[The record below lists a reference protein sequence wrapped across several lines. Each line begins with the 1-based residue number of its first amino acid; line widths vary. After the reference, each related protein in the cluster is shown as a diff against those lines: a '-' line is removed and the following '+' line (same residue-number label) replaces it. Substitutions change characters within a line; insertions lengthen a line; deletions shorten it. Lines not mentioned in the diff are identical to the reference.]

1 MMILAPISIG
11 ELIDKLTILQI
22 KMKMIKDTDKLKN
35 VSEEFTQLMQVFA
48 DNIGNNLNED
58 DGLTELRNRLY
69 DVNQELWH
77 IEDFKRACERD
88 QNFGEEFVQ
97 AARQV
102 YLKNDLRAG
111 IKRQINSLTGS
122 TIVEEK
128 SHVAILQQQ

>member
-1 MMILAPISIG
+1 MILAPISIG

-22 KMKMIKDTDKLKN
+22 KMKMITDAGKLKN
-35 VSEEFTQLMQVFA
+35 VSEEFTQLIQVFA

-128 SHVAILQQQ
+128 SYVAILQQQ

>member
-1 MMILAPISIG
+1 MILAPISIG
-11 ELIDKLTILQI
+11 ELVDKITILEI
-22 KMKMIKDTDKLKN
+22 KMKMITDDKKLIN
-35 VSEEFTQLMQVFA
+35 VLEELNALVQVFA

-102 YLKNDLRAG
+102 YLKNDLRAS
-111 IKRQINSLTGS
+111 IKRDINSLTGS
-122 TIVEEK
+122 TIVEVK
-128 SHVAILQQQ
+128 SY

>member
-22 KMKMIKDTDKLKN
+22 KMKMITDAGKLKN
-35 VSEEFTQLMQVFA
+35 ISEEFTQLTQVFA

-128 SHVAILQQQ
+128 SYVAILQQQ

>member
-1 MMILAPISIG
+1 MILVPISIG

-22 KMKMIKDTDKLKN
+22 KMKMIKDSNKLKN
-35 VSEEFTQLMQVFA
+35 VSEELTQLTQVFA
-48 DNIGNNLNED
+48 DNIGNNLND
-58 DGLTELRNRLY
+58 DGLMDLRYRLY

-102 YLKNDLRAG
+102 YLKNDLRAN
-111 IKRQINSLTGS
+111 IKREINRLTGS

-128 SHVAILQQQ
+128 SYPAILQQQ

>member
-1 MMILAPISIG
+1 MILAPISIG

-22 KMKMIKDTDKLKN
+22 KMKMITDAGKLKN
-35 VSEEFTQLMQVFA
+35 VSEEFTQLIQVFA

-102 YLKNDLRAG
+102 YLKNDLRAD

-128 SHVAILQQQ
+128 SYVAILQQQ

>member
-1 MMILAPISIG
+1 MILAPISIG
-11 ELIDKLTILQI
+11 ELIDKITILQI
-22 KMKMIKDTDKLKN
+22 KMEMIKDPKKLIN
-35 VSEEFTQLMQVFA
+35 IQEELNQLMQVFA

-58 DGLTELRNRLY
+58 DGLTELRDRLY
-69 DVNQELWH
+69 NVNQELWH

-102 YLKNDLRAG
+102 YLKNDMRAS

-128 SHVAILQQQ
+128 SHAAIPQ

>member
-1 MMILAPISIG
+1 MILAPISIG
-11 ELIDKLTILQI
+11 ELIDKITILQI
-22 KMKMIKDTDKLKN
+22 KMQMIKDTDKLSN
-35 VSEEFTQLMQVFA
+35 VSEELSQLTQVFD
-48 DNIGNNLNED
+48 DNIGGNLNED

-69 DVNQELWH
+69 NVNQELWH

-102 YLKNDLRAG
+102 YLKNDMRAS

-128 SHVAILQQQ
+128 SYSATQ